1 MSHSIQTPVPR
12 RPPAPGGPLPGKGA
26 PQRPPAPPP
35 VSKPLLIGDVSFIL
49 IGITGVLA
57 LALAIVTAVLIGALA
72 GTEVNLVWF
81 TTRGSGIAAYVL
93 MVGVMVYGLLLS
105 ARSNSGELP
114 APVSYGM
121 HDYLTWL
128 SLGFTALH
136 VFILLLDKYIP
147 YTLGS
152 LIIPLTSPYEP
163 LWVGAGQIGLYLS
176 LVVTLSLYAR
186 RRIGQRAWRAIHYLS
201 FGSFLLVAL
210 HGFFSGTD
218 SKLFVMQAMYA
229 GSLLLV
235 VGLTIYRVIA
245 SRRDRQAR
253 SGGSVRRV
261 A

>member
-1 MSHSIQTPVPR
+1 MSHPIQTPSPR
-12 RPPAPGGPLPGKGA
+12 RPPAPGGPPPGMGV
-26 PQRPPAPPP
+26 PSRPPAPPSL
-35 VSKPLLIGDVSFIL
+35 SKPLLIGDLSFVL
-49 IGITGVLA
+49 IGMTGVLA
-57 LALAIVTAVLIGALA
+57 IALAIVTAVLIGAMS
-72 GTEVNLVWF
+72 GTDLNLTWF

-105 ARSNSGELP
+105 TRSNSGELP

-136 VFILLLDKYIP
+136 VCILLLDKYIP
-147 YTLGS
+147 YTLP
-152 LIIPLTSPYEP
+152 LLLIPLASPYEP

-176 LVVTLSLYAR
+176 LAVTLSLYAR

-201 FGSFLLVAL
+201 FGSFVLVAA

-235 VGLTIYRVIA
+235 SGLTIYRVIA
-245 SRRDRQAR
+245 SRRGRQ
-253 SGGSVRRV
+253 VRRV

>member
-72 GTEVNLVWF
+72 GTDVNLVWF

-114 APVSYGM
+114 APDSYGM
-121 HDYLTWL
+121 HDNLTWL

-152 LIIPLTSPYEP
+152 VLIPLASPYEP
-163 LWVGAGQIGLYLS
+163 LWVGAGQVSLYLS
-176 LVVTLSLYAR
+176 LVVTLSLYVR
-186 RRIGQRAWRAIHYLS
+186 RQIGQRAWRIIHYLS
-201 FGSFLLVAL
+201 YGSFVLVAL
-210 HGFFSGTD
+210 HGLLSGTD
-218 SKLFVMQAMYA
+218 SVSVVMQAMYA
-229 GSLLLV
+229 GSVLLV
-235 VGLTIYRVIA
+235 SGLTLYRVIA
-245 SRRDRQAR
+245 TRRGRQ
-253 SGGSVRRV
+253 VRRV